1 MSVENLLWTILGFG
15 AGVTLVLL
23 AAGWWLYD
31 IFKDDVFGADG
42 VDEHEDIYEKL
53 ADDIVRDMAKRP
65 NRS

>member
-42 VDEHEDIYEKL
+42 EQVDTYLVEEARKIKL
-53 ADDIVRDMAKRP
+53 P
-65 NRS
+65 